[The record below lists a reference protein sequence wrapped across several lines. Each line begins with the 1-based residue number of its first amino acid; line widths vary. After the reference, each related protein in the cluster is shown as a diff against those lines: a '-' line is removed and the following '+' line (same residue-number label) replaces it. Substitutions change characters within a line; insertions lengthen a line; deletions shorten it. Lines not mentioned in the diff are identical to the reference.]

1 MHVKP
6 LNTLLE
12 QLLAGMLLVLPI
24 LSLEGAVFPVQKKG
38 RKNRVD
44 PSQLGNSCVSITLC
58 QLPTAGRYLRSCV
71 CVCLHLGHPCTQRCK
86 YLHPKT

>member
-24 LSLEGAVFPVQKKG
+24 LSLEGAAFAVQKKG

-44 PSQLGNSCVSITLC
+44 PS
-58 QLPTAGRYLRSCV
+58 
-71 CVCLHLGHPCTQRCK
+71 
-86 YLHPKT
+86 